1 MQQVPPNPVRSLA
14 DWAVLADRLQADGDA
29 RGDRLARAL
38 LGNCAWPA
46 LLDAGAHPALV
57 KAFEQ
62 AGMPAVHRV
71 ALVDTADWSPVVVA
85 LRAVECR
92 AWTALRAA
100 AICAGSPPPKQPPTM
115 FEDAEDALS
124 VLDSRGIDAAQEA
137 LRAAAEALLRRKG
150 VRALS
155 HPYFADH
162 RAALAGPSLWVLR
175 DWQPPP
181 DTRLDGDARRLLSA
195 AVHAALELTAPWE
208 EAVHALD
215 ERMVQTLVDAAGAA
229 GEAWLAASRGL
240 DDSSARSDDEGFRL
254 DPRVLV
260 WSHVRDALRAE
271 APWTRAAAP
280 KLVAHLERSA
290 RRWAVDTLMRALRDA
305 GAAATAPSRAELI
318 SRVFG
323 ERWQPGDEESAPGG
337 QKT

>member
-1 MQQVPPNPVRSLA
+1 M
-14 DWAVLADRLQADGDA
+14 G
-29 RGDRLARAL
+29 G
-38 LGNCAWPA
+38 CAWPA

-62 AGMPAVHRV
+62 AAIPPQLRIV
-71 ALVDTADWSPVVVA
+71 LVQTERWSPVVIA

-100 AICAGSPPPKQPPTM
+100 AICAGAPPPPMPATVFTQPT
-115 FEDAEDALS
+115 DALG

-137 LRAAAEALLRRKG
+137 VRAAAEALLRRNG

-181 DTRLDGDARRLLSA
+181 NARLDADARRLLSA

-215 ERMVQTLVDAAGAA
+215 ERVINHLFEAA
-229 GEAWLAASRGL
+229 GEAGAAWLAGVQSQAVPPNE
-240 DDSSARSDDEGFRL
+240 EGFLL

-260 WSHVRDALRAE
+260 WSHVRDALRADQ
-271 APWTRAAAP
+271 PWTAAAAP
-280 KLVAHLERSA
+280 RLVQHLERSA
-290 RRWAVDTLMRALRDA
+290 RHWAVETLVQALREA
-305 GAAATAPSRAELI
+305 GTAATAPHVPALLRQI
-318 SRVFG
+318 FK
-323 ERWQPGDEESAPGG
+323 ERWWAGPSGAESR
-337 QKT
+337 

>member
-1 MQQVPPNPVRSLA
+1 MTNASPVRSLA

-29 RGDRLARAL
+29 QGDRLARAL

-62 AGMPAVHRV
+62 AGVPAVHRV
-71 ALVDTADWSPVVVA
+71 VLVDTADWSPVVIA

-100 AICAGSPPPKQPPTM
+100 AICAGSPPPKQPPTH
-115 FEDAEDALS
+115 FEQATDALS
-124 VLDSRGIDAAQEA
+124 VLESRGIDAAQEA

-181 DTRLDGDARRLLSA
+181 DSRLGTDARRLLSA
-195 AVHAALELTAPWE
+195 AVHAALDLTAPWE

-215 ERMVQTLVDAAGAA
+215 GRVVRALAGDA
-229 GEAWLAASRGL
+229 GEAGATWIEAVR
-240 DDSSARSDDEGFRL
+240 ARDNPPSDNSEGYRL

-260 WSHVRDALRAE
+260 WSHVRDALRAN
-271 APWTRAAAP
+271 APWTQAAAP
-280 KLVAHLERSA
+280 RLVAHLERSA
-290 RRWAVDTLMRALRDA
+290 RRWAVSTLEQALRDA
-305 GAAATAPSRAELI
+305 GTAATAPSRTELI

-323 ERWQPGDEESAPGG
+323 DRWQPGA
-337 QKT
+337 